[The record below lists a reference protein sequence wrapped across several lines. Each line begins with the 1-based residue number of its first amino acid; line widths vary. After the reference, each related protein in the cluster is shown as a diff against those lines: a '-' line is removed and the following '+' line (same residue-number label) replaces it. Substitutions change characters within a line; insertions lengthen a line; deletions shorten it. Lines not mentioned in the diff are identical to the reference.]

1 MTNFDYNR
9 FILIKLIS
17 LILLFSF
24 NDSVRNFILKLV
36 SIFFISEQ
44 VESSDRSALNKV
56 VETVKTNFNERADE
70 IKKHWGGSSLGNKS
84 SAKLAK
90 VQKAKDKEAAK
101 L

>member
-1 MTNFDYNR
+1 MITPVFILNLTDHIINFSIILLDSIVRVR
-9 FILIKLIS
+9 FINSIY
-17 LILLFSF
+17 
-24 NDSVRNFILKLV
+24 FIFL
-36 SIFFISEQ
+36 Q

-84 SAKLAK
+84 AAKLAK

-101 L
+101 M

>member
-1 MTNFDYNR
+1 MR
-9 FILIKLIS
+9 FNNSIY
-17 LILLFSF
+17 
-24 NDSVRNFILKLV
+24 FIFL
-36 SIFFISEQ
+36 Q

-84 SAKLAK
+84 AAKLAK

-101 L
+101 M